1 MIETEK
7 IAISSPE
14 NDHDEFQR
22 VLSAFINPQNIKMN
36 FENFVRQLIKIG
48 VGDNSGRI
56 SESDNAIKS
65 ALFSL
70 AEELKDSRP
79 FDSTYIGHMS
89 SETSIP
95 GMLAYMFALR
105 TGSNTVSREASA
117 RESLLE
123 PKAIHGLMEIVGY
136 KVGFASGTFT
146 SGGTMANLTALTVAR
161 KLMQER
167 LKKSD
172 RRKMRV
178 LVSPMAHYSIPKCID
193 LLGGPGKEIEI
204 VSVKTKNFRMS
215 VEDLEEKVLLSKKNG
230 VPIMAI
236 IGIAGNTETGIVDP
250 LREIAEVAEKQGGI
264 FTHADAA
271 YGGPYRLSRIGHLF
285 EGIERFNSIT
295 LDPHKAFYTPYSTG
309 AVLFKNAE
317 EHARLAVG
325 VKADY
330 VQLNSDLSTLVEDF
344 RSGKG
349 NHGLKRIEGS
359 MGAGPILST
368 LAVLRV
374 LGKDGLR
381 VVYDFTLDR
390 IHHLYERIKASPYLE
405 PLHRPD
411 LNLLCFTLKPKIM
424 IKLDIDDNEK
434 LGLFVNKYRVL
445 LDKKTNGKG
454 GYFFS
459 ATNLPVDERRT
470 IWTWRSCIMNPR
482 STDEVIDEAI
492 ESLEKLIEKA
502 MK

>member
-1 MIETEK
+1 MLEADK
-7 IAISSPE
+7 FAILNRE
-14 NDHDEFQR
+14 HGYDEYQR
-22 VLSAFINPQNIKMN
+22 VLSAFINPQNVKMS
-36 FENFVRQLIKIG
+36 FENFVHQLIGIG
-48 VGDNSGRI
+48 VGDGSGRMTAA
-56 SESDNAIKS
+56 DHAIKK

-70 AEELKDSRP
+70 GKELKDSRP
-79 FDSTYIGHMS
+79 FDSTYIGHMC

-95 GMLAYMFALR
+95 GMIAYMFALR
-105 TGSNTVSREASA
+105 TGSNTVSREASVK
-117 RESLLE
+117 ESLLE
-123 PKAIHGLMEIVGY
+123 PEAINGLMEIVGY

-167 LKKSD
+167 LSNFN

-204 VSVKTKNFRMS
+204 ISVKTKNFRMS
-215 VEDLEEKVLLSKKNG
+215 IEDLEKKVLLSKKDG

-250 LREIAEVAEKQGGI
+250 LKEIAEVAEKQGGI

-271 YGGPYRLSRIGHLF
+271 YGGPYRLSKIGHLF

-317 EHARLAVG
+317 EHTRLAIG

-330 VQLNSDLSTLVEDF
+330 VQFNSDLSSLIEDF
-344 RSGKG
+344 RTGKG

-368 LAVLRV
+368 LAILRI
-374 LGKDGLR
+374 LGKEGLR

-390 IHHLYERIKASPYLE
+390 IHHLFERIKASPYLE
-405 PLHRPD
+405 PLHRPE

-424 IKLDIDDNEK
+424 RKLNLNDNEK
-434 LGLFVNKYRVL
+434 LGLFINNCRVL

-459 ATNLPVDERRT
+459 ATNLPVDESNT

-482 STDEVIDEAI
+482 STDKVIDEAI
-492 ESLEKLIEKA
+492 ESLEKLIKKA